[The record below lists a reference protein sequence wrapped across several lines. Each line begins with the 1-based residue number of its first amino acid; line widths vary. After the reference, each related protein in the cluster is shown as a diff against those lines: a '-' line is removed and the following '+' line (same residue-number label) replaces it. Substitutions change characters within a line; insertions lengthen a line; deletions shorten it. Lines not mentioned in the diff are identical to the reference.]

1 MVVVG
6 YLDREAEGERDGDED
21 QHDGEEGEEVGADP
35 GTLIASWKQK
45 SKSQIRR
52 RTSQSTWLVV
62 SA

>member
-1 MVVVG
+1 MAVAG

-45 SKSQIRR
+45 LKSQTRR
-52 RTSQSTWLVV
+52 
-62 SA
+62 